1 MPRWLWTLLFVFLAG
16 LVLAG
21 GPARSRLPAA
31 LVDASGVACPM
42 PPGYLDPAQPL
53 QTDVRGQFGPQ
64 RVQGARIEPL
74 AGLSL
79 RARVLHREDYRFGE
93 EARYSPT
100 DLALGWGPMAEPGM
114 ARRLNIT
121 QGGRWYRYSWD
132 QRGPPLPPG
141 EVVRNSTNMHM
152 VPADRSVARAL
163 SLVKPDE
170 TVRVD
175 GWLIRI
181 QQDDGWGWKSSTS
194 RDDSGEGACEL
205 ILDCSIRPIS

>member
-1 MPRWLWTLLFVFLAG
+1 MPRWLWTLLFVLLAG

-21 GPARSRLPAA
+21 GPGASPLPAA

-42 PPGYLDPAQPL
+42 PPGYEDPAQPL
-53 QTDVRGQFGPQ
+53 QTDAHGLLGPL

-79 RARVLHREDYRFGE
+79 QARVLHREDYVFGE
-93 EARYSPT
+93 ESRYSPT
-100 DLALGWGPMAEPGM
+100 DLALGWGPMAAPGM

-121 QGGRWYRYSWD
+121 QGSRWYRYSWD
-132 QRGPPLPPG
+132 QRGPPLPPA
-141 EVVRNSTNMHM
+141 EVLRNSTNMHM
-152 VPADRSVARAL
+152 VPADRGVARAL
-163 SLVKPDE
+163 SLVRPDE

-181 QQDDGWGWKSSTS
+181 QQDDGWRWNSSTS

-205 ILDCSIRPIS
+205 ILVCSIRPI

>member
-1 MPRWLWTLLFVFLAG
+1 MPRWLWTLLFLAVAA
-16 LVLAG
+16 LVLVGRPRAG
-21 GPARSRLPAA
+21 VPAA
-31 LVDASGVACPM
+31 IVDASGVACPM
-42 PPGYLDPAQPL
+42 PPGYADPSQPL
-53 QTDVRGQFGPQ
+53 QTDVAGRLGAL
-64 RVQGARIEPL
+64 RVNGARIEPL

-79 RARVLHREDYRFGE
+79 QARVLHREDYSFGP

-100 DLALGWGPMAEPGM
+100 DLALGWGPMAAPGM
-114 ARRLNIT
+114 AQRLHVT

-132 QRGPPLPPG
+132 ERGPPLPPT

-152 VPADRSVARAL
+152 VPADRSVAQAL
-163 SLVKPDE
+163 SQVRPDE

-181 QQDDGWGWKSSTS
+181 QQDDGWRWKSSTS

-205 ILDCSIRPIS
+205 ILVCSIRGI